1 MAFLNEKHIFC
12 TLSLLC
18 HNQVNSESAYRIYA
32 GSFFVSAG
40 RTQMGY
46 NHGLE
51 KKKFD
56 AEWQKNEKLYRE
68 LGMTDEQITAIWE
81 FDYKTFRSDRAYFEK
96 KTDLSEYEE
105 TLQSDDSNIDE
116 CNIEENWHEYIT
128 DIDKRR
134 QLSELRPEQRRAY
147 YLCKIM
153 NMKQEDVSSILL
165 IPRRTISFWIVKI
178 ADILK

>member
-1 MAFLNEKHIFC
+1 
-12 TLSLLC
+12 
-18 HNQVNSESAYRIYA
+18 
-32 GSFFVSAG
+32 
-40 RTQMGY
+40 MGY

-56 AEWQKNEKLYRE
+56 NEWQKNEKLYRE
-68 LGMTDEQITAIWE
+68 LGMTDEQISAIWE
-81 FDYKTFRSDRAYFEK
+81 FDYETFLSDRAYLEK
-96 KTDLSEYEE
+96 KQDLSDYED
-105 TLQSDDSNIDE
+105 TLQNSDGTIDE

-128 DIDKRR
+128 DIDKRC

-147 YLCKIM
+147 YLYKVL

>member
-12 TLSLLC
+12 TLSLSC
-18 HNQVNSESAYRIYA
+18 HSQVNSESAYRIYA

-56 AEWQKNEKLYRE
+56 EEWQKNEKLYRE

-81 FDYKTFRSDRAYFEK
+81 FDYKTFRSDRVYFEK

-105 TLQSDDSNIDE
+105 TFQSDDSNIDE

-147 YLCKIM
+147 YLCKIK
-153 NMKQEDVSSILL
+153 NMSQRDVVVIINKPQSSIA
-165 IPRRTISFWIVKI
+165 RWIVKI
-178 ADILK
+178 SKILK